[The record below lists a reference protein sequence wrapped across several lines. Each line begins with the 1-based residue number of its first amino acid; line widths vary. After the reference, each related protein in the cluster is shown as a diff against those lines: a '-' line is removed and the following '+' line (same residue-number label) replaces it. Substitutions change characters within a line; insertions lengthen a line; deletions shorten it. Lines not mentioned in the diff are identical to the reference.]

1 MHQLYDFLLQFFI
14 FFAFIYSIYFF
25 VKGRNILAIRFFSL
39 HFFVIALILTLFIF
53 FHRDNLLK
61 YPYTFRTIS
70 PLIYLLPPL
79 GYLSFLYFF
88 FPNKQFNKLHFLFF
102 IPFLFQLLE
111 NTQYYFASYE
121 DKINE
126 VKLYIQT
133 GDLFY
138 HSSKFVY
145 LNPLYHVYFKV
156 FLYFLFSSLTIKN
169 LVKFL
174 QGKLVFN
181 PWKSK
186 KITYW
191 ILGMIVL
198 RSISNLFLLYRY
210 IINYQPS
217 ISPTGLE
224 WLLSID
230 ACFSILFLIFN
241 PDILDFH
248 YLKEYQK
255 SIESSNG
262 SGNSEEDSY
271 QIHCENVCKEIN
283 QILEVDHYFTKS
295 ECTVENIYLQS
306 KIPQRVISFSF
317 RQVYGMS
324 IKDFINKKRVDYL
337 IELYKADDLLK
348 KYSLDYL
355 GELAGFHSRQTLYSC
370 TEKFYGC
377 TPKALFDKVSL
388 QEL

>member
-1 MHQLYDFLLQFFI
+1 M
-14 FFAFIYSIYFF
+14 
-25 VKGRNILAIRFFSL
+25 
-39 HFFVIALILTLFIF
+39 
-53 FHRDNLLK
+53 
-61 YPYTFRTIS
+61 
-70 PLIYLLPPL
+70 
-79 GYLSFLYFF
+79 
-88 FPNKQFNKLHFLFF
+88 
-102 IPFLFQLLE
+102 
-111 NTQYYFASYE
+111 
-121 DKINE
+121 
-126 VKLYIQT
+126 
-133 GDLFY
+133 
-138 HSSKFVY
+138 
-145 LNPLYHVYFKV
+145 
-156 FLYFLFSSLTIKN
+156 
-169 LVKFL
+169 VKFL

-186 KITYW
+186 KFTYW

-198 RSISNLFLLYRY
+198 RAISNLFLLYRY
-210 IINYQPS
+210 IVNYQPS

-224 WLLSID
+224 WLLSMD

-283 QILEVDHYFTKS
+283 QILEAYHYFTKS

-337 IELYKADDLLK
+337 IELYKKDDLMK
-348 KYSLDYL
+348 KYSLDYI
-355 GELAGFHSRQTLYSC
+355 GELVGFQSRQTLYSC

-377 TPKALFDKVSL
+377 TPKTLFEKVDIT
-388 QEL
+388 EI